1 MEKQYGLIDP
11 KANKTA
17 AGKTNLTKHA
27 AFNSSDSESEGKDAK
42 KSVNLELGDAQKR
55 QARAAQQKA
64 LAEDPTVYQYDE
76 LYDEMDSKRKEAKVD
91 KSKEERKPKY
101 IGKLLETAEKRKK
114 EHERRIERQVQKERD
129 AEGEKFQDKESFVTS
144 AYRAKLEEMKKA
156 EEEEKREEYLES
168 IGDVTKQKDLG
179 GFYRHIYSQKMGES
193 AEKSCEGKVKEEKP
207 DSKDESKKEQ
217 EKGDVEDDEEHARR
231 EALKSKAAPV
241 AGSSKSRRYRKR
253 HSDDDNEDEKNDS
266 SKKIHLQ
273 SNLDADSDFS
283 IDSKSDGSSSE
294 DSDGSEGGKSKKKRV
309 SSTEIAVSL
318 KQDKTDEQSENNGI
332 ENGAKVK
339 EEKKVEAD
347 SGEAV
352 ESERKENEKNE
363 DKKKKE
369 PKINI
374 WKKRTIGE
382 VFEAAQQRYY
392 ERKAAR
398 ESG

>member
-11 KANKTA
+11 KANKA
-17 AGKTNLTKHA
+17 ASGKTGLTKHA
-27 AFNSSDSESEGKDAK
+27 AFDSSDSDSDGKDAK

-101 IGKLLETAEKRKK
+101 IGKLLETADKRKK
-114 EHERRIERQVQKERD
+114 EQERRIERQVQKERE

-179 GFYRHIYSQKMGES
+179 GFYRHIYSQKMGEGG
-193 AEKSCEGKVKEEKP
+193 EKKEEEEKEKVKEEKP
-207 DSKDESKKEQ
+207 DSEDESKK
-217 EKGDVEDDEEHARR
+217 GGSDDEERARR
-231 EALKSKAAPV
+231 EALKSKDA

-253 HSDDDNEDEKNDS
+253 HSDEGEEDEKNDS
-266 SKKIHLQ
+266 SKKVHLQ

-294 DSDGSEGGKSKKKRV
+294 ESDGDEGGKRKKKRG
-309 SSTEIAVSL
+309 SSAEKSEP
-318 KQDKTDEQSENNGI
+318 KQDKPEEDRQSANGGV

-339 EEKKVEAD
+339 EEKDVEGD
-347 SGEAV
+347 SGEV
-352 ESERKENEKNE
+352 VKSEKKEKKEE
-363 DKKKKE
+363 KKKE
-369 PKINI
+369 PKIDI
-374 WKKRTIGE
+374 WKKRTVGE